1 MISKEE
7 LERGIAR
14 TQTDMDLAMA
24 DVSVREEVDAVTAR
38 YAALEM
44 LESLFRTAAGSK
56 KLNKFRDSY
65 HRDFIVSVSL
75 TEDDEMPVSC
85 SSRELA
91 FA

>member
-14 TQTDMDLAMA
+14 TQADMNLALA
-24 DVSVREEVDAVTAR
+24 DDSVRDEVEAVTAR

-44 LESLFRTAAGSK
+44 LESLFKTASGSK
-56 KLNKFRDSY
+56 KLSRFRDNY

-75 TEDDEMPVSC
+75 AEDDEMPVSC

>member
-1 MISKEE
+1 MTAKTTS
-7 LERGIAR
+7 
-14 TQTDMDLAMA
+14 LAGA
-24 DVSVREEVDAVTAR
+24 DYAVRDEVEAVSAR

-44 LESLFRTAAGSK
+44 LESLFKTASGAK
-56 KLNKFRDSY
+56 KLSRFRDNY

-75 TEDDEMPVSC
+75 AEDDEMPVSC